1 MVAPVD
7 SQLPKLHPFRPLDT
21 SLPCDIHLLNLRTLE
36 DTQVSTHQR
45 KHKEKMF
52 HISGFIAITDQP
64 AGSTMKKIWPFLSLF
79 DKQEAGSPSQEVALL
94 LHRKGFDCSAAPQPP
109 LQCTWSSQEEV
120 IKIDLWIFLKQLLFF
135 KLYVCTSCS
144 VAWLSVLILTF
155 FLLSLLFFFYQ
166 VNLEDLFSP
175 FKFSSLRQSGLT
187 LLRDDVKTESARQ
200 QQPQLIAPLRPM
212 EISAFRAEL
221 QWWEW
226 TRFWTR

>member
-1 MVAPVD
+1 
-7 SQLPKLHPFRPLDT
+7 
-21 SLPCDIHLLNLRTLE
+21 
-36 DTQVSTHQR
+36 
-45 KHKEKMF
+45 MF

-135 KLYVCTSCS
+135 QLYVCTSCS

-155 FLLSLLFFFYQ
+155 FLLLLLFFFTRWTWKIFSLPSSSAHF
-166 VNLEDLFSP
+166 VNRVSLCCVTMSKPNPLGNSSP
-175 FKFSSLRQSGLT
+175 SSSLHCGQWRSALSGQNYSDENEQDSEPDQRAMKLHFSSYCKKLFPSLSIIGGYDKERKYLFG
-187 LLRDDVKTESARQ
+187 K
-200 QQPQLIAPLRPM
+200 IPLK
-212 EISAFRAEL
+212 
-221 QWWEW
+221 W
-226 TRFWTR
+226 TGRLMS